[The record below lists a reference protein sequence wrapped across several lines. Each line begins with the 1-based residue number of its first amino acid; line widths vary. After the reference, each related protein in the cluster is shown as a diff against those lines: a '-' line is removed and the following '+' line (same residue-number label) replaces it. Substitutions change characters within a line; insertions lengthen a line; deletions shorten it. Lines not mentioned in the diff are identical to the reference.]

1 MSYQPGICQYCG
13 TGCGHI
19 LQIEDGSVR
28 GVFPSP
34 SHPVG
39 RGRLCVRG
47 WHIHELMN
55 SEDRIVR
62 PLIRKQESMAA
73 ATWDEALSTS
83 VSRLAE
89 FRGEEIGFWASPRS
103 SNEDVFALVRLARAT
118 FRSPHLSLQSDV
130 RYRTTAEVFRE
141 GTGRPAG
148 NGTLTDIRSANF
160 ILIVGTDL
168 TRQNPIVASEIHF
181 AARAGADVVMIGTR
195 TTPMAKLSGTHLRNN
210 PGTKKIVL
218 AALAKVLL
226 EENLGDQ
233 GLISSSTEGFSAF
246 RKSLE
251 SLRLADV
258 EASTGLFLET
268 IRSVAR
274 RLAAAP
280 RALAV
285 FSTGMTGLGRDT
297 VAMVYDLFLAAGKIG
312 RDGCGIIPLTGISNL
327 AGANDMGAAPDL
339 LPGWRRLPDES
350 AAAEF
355 QKHWGPDLN
364 VQAGRSVEDLL
375 AATPTPLKALVV
387 VDHDSEINL
396 LTAGIRSLEFVLY
409 LGAFAN
415 PFTDLAHVVLPTT
428 THVEAD
434 GTMTNTERRIQL
446 NRRKTEPRFEARPAW
461 RIYADFSDRL
471 GRPWSYRT
479 SADIQ
484 EEITRLVPA
493 YGAATYPNLA
503 ARLGGLQWPCDSA
516 RPQGTPR
523 LDLAAEGGIL
533 RFVPTGEDFGG
544 LASSADFPFRLM
556 AGKSYYYWHQNNIM
570 KKTFIPKREYNAL
583 LLLYPQGLID
593 IHPADAA
600 ALGLRDKRPVRVVS
614 ALGRMTVQAR
624 VSDDVPPGTVYA
636 PYFIGSMIPDFLA
649 PHAGEIDRGED
660 AVISVRIEK
669 V

>member
-1 MSYQPGICQYCG
+1 MSFQPGVCQYCG

-19 LQIEDGSVR
+19 LQVEAGSVR

-47 WHIHELMN
+47 WHIHELLN

-62 PLIRKQESMAA
+62 PLIRKQESLAA

-83 VSRLAE
+83 VSRLSG

-118 FRSPHLSLQSDV
+118 FRSPHISLQSDV
-130 RYRTTAEVFRE
+130 RYRSTAEVFRE
-141 GTGRPAG
+141 GTGWPAG
-148 NGTLTDIRSANF
+148 SGTLTDIRSANF

-181 AARAGADVVMIGTR
+181 ASRSGADVVMVGSR
-195 TTPMAKLSGTHLRNN
+195 TTPMAKLSGTHLRIH
-210 PGTKKIVL
+210 PGTKNLVL

-226 EENLGDQ
+226 EENRWDA
-233 GLISSSTEGFSAF
+233 SFVSASTEGFEEF
-246 RKSLE
+246 RKSLD
-251 SLRLADV
+251 SLRLQAV
-258 EASTGLFLET
+258 EAATGLSIET
-268 IRSVAR
+268 IKAVAR

-285 FSTGMTGLGRDT
+285 FSTGMTGFSRDT
-297 VAMVYDLFLAAGKIG
+297 AALVSNLFLAAGKIG
-312 RDGCGIIPLTGISNL
+312 RDGCGIITLTGISNL

-355 QKHWGPDLN
+355 QKLWGTEVN
-364 VQAGRSVEDLL
+364 ARAGRAIEELL

-387 VDHDSEINL
+387 VDHDPETNL
-396 LTAGIRSLEFVLY
+396 LTPGIKSLEFVLY

-415 PFTDLAHVVLPTT
+415 PFMDLAHVVLPTP
-428 THVEAD
+428 THAETD

-461 RIYADFSDRL
+461 RIYADISARL
-471 GRPWSYRT
+471 GRPWPYRT

-484 EEITRLVPA
+484 EEITRIVPA

-503 ARLGGLQWPCDSA
+503 ARFGGLQWPCDPA
-516 RPQGTPR
+516 HPQGTPR
-523 LDLAAEGGIL
+523 LDLSAEGGKL
-533 RFVPTGEDFGG
+533 RFVPSGSDFEGP
-544 LASSADFPFRLM
+544 ASSADYPFRLM
-556 AGKSYYYWHQNNIM
+556 AGKSYYYWHQNNLM

-593 IHPADAA
+593 IHPADAE
-600 ALGLRDKRPVRVVS
+600 ALGVRDKRPVRVVS
-614 ALGRMTVQAR
+614 ALGRMIVQAR
-624 VSDDVPPGTVYA
+624 VTEDVPPGTVYA
-636 PYFIGSMIPDFLA
+636 PYFIGSMIPEFLA
-649 PHAGEIDRGED
+649 PQAEEIDRGED
-660 AVISVRIEK
+660 AVIPVRIEK